1 MLEDVLANARLIV
14 EDAQEKL
21 PVESA
26 AAIEQVY
33 NDINNLNNFILKEVK
48 VIENDRNL
56 KKGAKSVAKR
66 KVLEQAGRKLEVL
79 KARRTLA
86 ALIEELEATISASTE
101 GGDVSLLKYLREKEV
116 RDRLSGMTDTQILAL
131 FGESLLAGSNPLL
144 LDAILNAPEG
154 FEMLPADTLSEL
166 RMVRAKLMNP
176 EAAAELETARTL
188 NSSIEKMLSQ
198 VKKALDYL
206 RKKELPVS
214 LSP

>member
-48 VIENDRNL
+48 VIENDKNL